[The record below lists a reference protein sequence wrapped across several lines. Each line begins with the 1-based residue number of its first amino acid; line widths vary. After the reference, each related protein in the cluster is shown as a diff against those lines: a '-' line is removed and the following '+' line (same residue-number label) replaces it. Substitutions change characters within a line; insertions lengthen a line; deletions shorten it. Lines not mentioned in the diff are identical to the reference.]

1 MFILGHI
8 AAIII
13 GISLGLIGSGGSI
26 LTVPVLVYLIGM
38 QPVDATGYSL
48 FIVGLT
54 ALVGCVSHATKKGL
68 NYRNAILFGIPSIAG
83 VYISRGYIVPAL
95 PENIISIESFLI
107 TKNIFIMLL
116 FSVLMVISSRSMI
129 KSGKIAESE
138 SQEDIKKSTL
148 LLMLDGMAVGII
160 TGFVGVGGGFL
171 IIPALVNF
179 AKMPM
184 KKAIGTSLF
193 IIAINA
199 FIGFGVQLKI
209 SSEIDWKFL
218 FFFSLFSISGV
229 FVGNYISKFISGQ
242 KLKPI
247 FGWFILVMGIYI
259 IVRELI
265 FQK

>member
-38 QPVDATGYSL
+38 KPVDATGYSL

-54 ALVGCVSHATKKGL
+54 ALAGCVSHATKKNL

-83 VYISRGYIVPAL
+83 VYIARRHIVPAL
-95 PENIISIESFLI
+95 PDTIISIESFLI

-116 FSVLMVISSRSMI
+116 FSVLMIISSRSMI
-129 KSGKIAESE
+129 KGGKISESE
-138 SQEDIKKSTL
+138 DQQDIKRSTL
-148 LLMLDGMAVGII
+148 LLMLNGMAVGIV

-209 SSEIDWKFL
+209 SAEIDWKFL

-229 FVGNYISKFISGQ
+229 FAGNYISQFIPGQ

-247 FGWFILVMGIYI
+247 FGWFILVMGISI
-259 IVRELI
+259 IVRELV